1 MIIFGLMIKTSEL
14 YHFLKDIDQ
23 DFSPY
28 LSSKVVLSEYVEKIQ
43 NHAELIVDKTVALR
57 GIVVLYCNDVVN
69 FKAYIS
75 LVGVRSEFRGM
86 GIARKMMVEAINK
99 AQDNG
104 MKVIG
109 IHSNNEI
116 ALKLYKSLGFVT
128 KEFGEREYLEM
139 KL

>member
-1 MIIFGLMIKTSEL
+1 MVSVTEL
-14 YHFLKDIDQ
+14 YNFLKDIDE
-23 DFSPY
+23 DFTPY

-43 NHAELIVDKTVALR
+43 KHAELIVDQTAELR
-57 GIVVLYCNDVVN
+57 GLVVLYCNDVVKL
-69 FKAYIS
+69 KAYIS

-99 AQDNG
+99 AQNNG

-116 ALKLYKSLGFVT
+116 ALKLYKSLGFIT

>member
-1 MIIFGLMIKTSEL
+1 M
-14 YHFLKDIDQ
+14 
-23 DFSPY
+23 
-28 LSSKVVLSEYVEKIQ
+28 
-43 NHAELIVDKTVALR
+43 
-57 GIVVLYCNDVVN
+57 
-69 FKAYIS
+69 
-75 LVGVRSEFRGM
+75 GVRHEFRGI
-86 GIARKMMVEAINK
+86 GIATKMMVKAINK

>member
-1 MIIFGLMIKTSEL
+1 MREEMISETEL
-14 YHFLKDIDQ
+14 YNFLKDIDE
-23 DFSPY
+23 DFTPY
-28 LSSKVVLSEYVEKIQ
+28 LSSKVILSEYVEKIQ
-43 NHAELIVDKTVALR
+43 NNAELIVDKTVALR
-57 GIVVLYCNDVVN
+57 GLVVLYCNDVVN

-75 LVGVRSEFRGM
+75 LVGVRHEFRGM
-86 GIARKMMVEAINK
+86 GIARKMMVKAINK
-99 AQDNG
+99 AQNNG